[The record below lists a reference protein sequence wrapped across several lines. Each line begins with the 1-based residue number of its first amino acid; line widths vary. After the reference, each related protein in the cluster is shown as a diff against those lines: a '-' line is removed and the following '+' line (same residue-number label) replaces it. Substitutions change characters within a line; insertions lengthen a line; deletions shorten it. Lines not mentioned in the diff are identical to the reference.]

1 MNPSSFSPL
10 NNSFSIAI
18 AAGAYAN
25 YSSQMPNP
33 GPVAQPG
40 MQVQAL
46 LMALQEII
54 QVSQGLQMAWG
65 AVLAG
70 SFQGQMTGP
79 QLQPNFP
86 PQFGAA
92 VPYGGAAQF
101 GGAGQFA
108 GAAQF
113 AGAGQ
118 YAGAGQF
125 GGAGQYGGMQ
135 FGYGYPQSYGDASQA
150 AGGYANLNLDFG
162 YQQLPGQS
170 QKMWDVWFDSK
181 EGQKT
186 VQRSPIVL
194 DLNKN
199 GKADITGKNITGDGK
214 IDGPTTLFDL
224 DPNSVS
230 YEFKS
235 QQRRPGSGAP
245 AVDGGHWVDSNG
257 NAVKNG
263 PPKGTQAKFNGFKY
277 LDKNGAVVGEMKDG
291 LYNYG
296 KQEKREATEWLAKD
310 GGDGFLVADLNGDGQ
325 INSAVELFGTA
336 GSDGAKYQNGYEKLA
351 ALYDKNHDGRVNGEE
366 LNGLK
371 VWADANADGQVQQGE
386 LQSLQQHNITN
397 FNVGDYN
404 AASMESSYTVGGQMA
419 PYLNLNGNMGLFGY
433 GQQTYFSPNP
443 YFPGYPQARPGAYGP
458 FY

>member
-1 MNPSSFSPL
+1 MNPSSFSPV
-10 NNSFSIAI
+10 NNRFSLAI
-18 AAGAYAN
+18 AGGFYAN
-25 YSSQMPNP
+25 YGSPMPTQAP
-33 GPVAQPG
+33 AAQPG
-40 MQVQAL
+40 MQVGAL
-46 LMALQEII
+46 LMALTEII

-65 AVLAG
+65 GVLAG
-70 SFQGQMTGP
+70 GSQGQMGGA
-79 QLQPNFP
+79 
-86 PQFGAA
+86 QFGA
-92 VPYGGAAQF
+92 PYNGAAQF
-101 GGAGQFA
+101 GGAAQFA

-113 AGAGQ
+113 GA
-118 YAGAGQF
+118 AS
-125 GGAGQYGGMQ
+125 QYGAMLP
-135 FGYGYPQSYGDASQA
+135 GYGYPPCYGDSTQA

-224 DPNSVS
+224 DPDSVS

-245 AVDGGHWVDSNG
+245 AVDGGHWVDTQG
-257 NAVKNG
+257 NAVKKG
-263 PPKGTQAKFNGFKY
+263 PPKGTQTKFNGFKY

-366 LNGLK
+366 LNGLQI
-371 VWADANADGQVQQGE
+371 WADANADGQVQQGE
-386 LQSLQQHNITN
+386 LQSLQQHNISN
-397 FNVGDYN
+397 FNVGGYN
-404 AASMESSYTVGGQMA
+404 AASMESSYTIGGQMA
-419 PYLNLNGNMGLFGY
+419 PYFNLDANMGLFGY

-443 YFPGYPQARPGAYGP
+443 YFQGYPQARPGAYGT